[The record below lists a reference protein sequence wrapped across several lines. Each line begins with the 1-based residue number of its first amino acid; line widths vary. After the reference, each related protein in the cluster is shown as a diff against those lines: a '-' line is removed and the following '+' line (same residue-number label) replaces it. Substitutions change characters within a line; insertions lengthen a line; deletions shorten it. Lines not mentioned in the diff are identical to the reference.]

1 MNMFTD
7 EELERYSRQLVLP
20 YIGREGQVKLKNS
33 RVCIIGVGGLGWLT
47 ALQLGA
53 MGVGYLKLIDRDIVE
68 LSNLQRQLIF
78 EVEDI
83 NKSKA
88 EAAARRIKRVNPNIR
103 VDPVMVSI
111 SLENIHDLITNVDV
125 VVDCLD
131 NFKARMIL
139 NYACVKA
146 GKPLVYSSAIRLY
159 GAVHTVLPGRS
170 ACLECLYGDVE
181 TLEAESCAEA
191 GVLPTVLGATSS
203 VASQEVLNILLT
215 GKPSL
220 SESML
225 ILDFESFEFDK
236 IVLHR
241 NPNCRICGVNRVDLK
256 PTGEIPVE
264 RLCTDGSFMI
274 SPFKPVKLDLKK
286 LETQLQIKYH
296 VQKITPIFIEFNYTP
311 KITVTIVRSGGI
323 LFKGIETEDDARRI
337 YSEIQPLINA
347 SKS

>member
-1 MNMFTD
+1 MLSD

-20 YIGREGQVKLKNS
+20 NIGEAGQLKLKNS
-33 RVCIIGVGGLGWLT
+33 RVCVIGVGGLGWLT

-53 MGVGYLKLIDRDIVE
+53 MGVGYLKLVDRDIVE

-88 EAAARRIKRVNPNIR
+88 EAAARRVKRVNPGIR
-103 VDPVMVSI
+103 VEPVMVSI
-111 SLENIHDLITNVDV
+111 SLENIHDLIRDVDV

-146 GKPLVYSSAIRLY
+146 NKPLVYSSAIRLY
-159 GAVHTVLPGRS
+159 GAVHTVQPGRS

-191 GVLPTVLGATSS
+191 GVLPTVLGVASS
-203 VASQEVLNILLT
+203 IASQEVLNILLT
-215 GKPSL
+215 GRPSL
-220 SESML
+220 TDYML
-225 ILDFESFEFDK
+225 IIDLESFEFDK
-236 IVLHR
+236 IFLER
-241 NPNCRICGVNRVDLK
+241 NPNCRICGVSRVDLK

-264 RLCTDGSFMI
+264 RLCTEGSFMI
-274 SPFKPVKLDLKK
+274 SPFKPVRLDLKK
-286 LETQLQIKYH
+286 LESLLQVKYR
-296 VQKITPIFIEFNYTP
+296 VDKTTPVFVEFYYTP
-311 KITVTIVRSGGI
+311 SITVTVVRSGGI
-323 LFKGIETEDDARRI
+323 LFKGIGGEDEARRI
-337 YSEIQPLINA
+337 YSELQPLIEA

>member
-1 MNMFTD
+1 MFTD
-7 EELERYSRQLVLP
+7 DELERYSRQLVLP
-20 YIGREGQVKLKNS
+20 NIGREGQIKLKNS

-53 MGVGYLKLIDRDIVE
+53 MGVGYLKLVDRDIVE

-78 EVEDI
+78 EVDDI

-88 EAAARRIKRVNPNIR
+88 EAAARRIKHVNPNIH
-103 VDPVMVSI
+103 VEPVMVSI
-111 SLENIHDLITNVDV
+111 SLENIHDIIENMDV

-146 GKPLVYSSAIRLY
+146 NTPLVYSSAIKLY
-159 GAVHTVLPGRS
+159 GAVHTVLPNQS

-191 GVLPTVLGATSS
+191 GVLPTVLGVTSS
-203 VASQEVLNILLT
+203 IASQEVLNILLKN
-215 GKPSL
+215 KPSL
-220 SESML
+220 AESML
-225 ILDFESFEFDK
+225 IIDLESYQFDR
-236 IVLHR
+236 IVLER

-264 RLCTDGSFMI
+264 RLCADGSFMI

-286 LETQLQIKYH
+286 LEAQLKPKYNI
-296 VQKITPIFIEFNYTP
+296 QKTTPIFIEFYYTP
-311 KITVTIVRSGGI
+311 KITVTVVRSGGI
-323 LFKGIETEDDARRI
+323 LFKGIETEDEARRI